1 MQWNY
6 LLNMLSQLD
15 YYKILKYV
23 FFHPISNYFKKYSND
38 FTNWMK

>member
-6 LLNMLSQLD
+6 LLNMLGQLD

-23 FFHPISNYFKKYSND
+23 FFHTISKYFKKYSND
-38 FTNWMK
+38 LMSMTK

>member
-23 FFHPISNYFKKYSND
+23 FFLYNYKVL
-38 FTNWMK
+38 